1 MLEGLTDLLPGG
13 QQFDKEQ
20 WALRD
25 PEKEACMT
33 IDEVREA
40 LTRWIVQIYHHTPH
54 RGLRGKAPLQK
65 WMEGVKKYEFLPPP
79 SEKDLAICF
88 SHGASS
94 LLQHDGI
101 HFENMIYRSPE
112 LARLSPLYKK
122 NHEVHVVFD
131 ERHLEKIYVVAE
143 VCEKQNEKRSGRE

>member
-1 MLEGLTDLLPGG
+1 MLASNALGSLGINHETTKKDSPEHKGIVERAFLTILKGLTDLLPGG
-13 QQFDKEQ
+13 QQFDKEL

-33 IDEVREA
+33 LDEVREA

-54 RGLRGKAPLQK
+54 RGLRGKAPMQK

-88 SHGASS
+88 SHGASAI
-94 LLQHDGI
+94 L
-101 HFENMIYRSPE
+101 RSE
-112 LARLSPLYKK
+112 ERREGKK
-122 NHEVHVVFD
+122 CV
-131 ERHLEKIYVVAE
+131 RT
-143 VCEKQNEKRSGRE
+143 CRTGWWP